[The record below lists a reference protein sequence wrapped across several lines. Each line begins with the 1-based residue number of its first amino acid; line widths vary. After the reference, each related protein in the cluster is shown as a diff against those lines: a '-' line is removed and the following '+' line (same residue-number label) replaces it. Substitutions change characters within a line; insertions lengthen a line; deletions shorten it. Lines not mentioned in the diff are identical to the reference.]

1 MATPFTH
8 SQLCKLALSWLKRPQ
23 SRGGHGCKVAIDEC
37 RTGWGGEIPDALGYR
52 FDGSFMDGT
61 VLVECKTSRADFLA
75 DQAKPH
81 RQAGGV
87 GNWRYYMA
95 EGIISVHELPDKW
108 GLVEVNHRGHMK
120 TVVGPFTAPSYQVR
134 RERLVAAWHPSDTQR
149 EFFLVVRLFDRIS
162 DPEKVVDLDK
172 ERNRLAFRVN
182 DLSSDLRAAKAKVQ
196 DLTWRLSAVNDDI
209 ARYRALHGDLPALEA
224 IPKMMGQICQ

>member
-1 MATPFTH
+1 MRYLT
-8 SQLCKLALSWLKRPQ
+8 RPQ
-23 SRGGHGCKVAIDEC
+23 LVSLISRAYLSCDRHLCNNA
-37 RTGWGGEIPDALGYR
+37 
-52 FDGSFMDGT
+52 
-61 VLVECKTSRADFLA
+61 LVECKTSRADFLA

-95 EGIISVHELPDKW
+95 PEGIISVHELPDKW

-149 EFFLVVRLFDRIS
+149 EFFLVVRLFG
-162 DPEKVVDLDK
+162 VVAQMPVAAEVGSGD
-172 ERNRLAFRVN
+172 ERDELG
-182 DLSSDLRAAKAKVQ
+182 S
-196 DLTWRLSAVNDDI
+196 
-209 ARYRALHGDLPALEA
+209 G
-224 IPKMMGQICQ
+224 